1 MKIDMIVFGGVARV
15 PRAAPTTTTATRSD
29 ESDIVQ
35 SAGYL
40 TVAESN
46 DGSKSGTACRPPLQC
61 PDGTTRTSRGA
72 ALAKVRHP
80 LVQPLKAP

>member
-1 MKIDMIVFGGVARV
+1 MKIDMMVFGGVARV

-35 SAGYL
+35 SGGYL

-46 DGSKSGTACRPPLQC
+46 DGSKSGTA
-61 PDGTTRTSRGA
+61 G
-72 ALAKVRHP
+72 HP
-80 LVQPLKAP
+80 CSARQPAPHARAEELRWRR